1 MKPTVEQ
8 AQRSLRI
15 DDDLLLV
22 VQDALDRAYATVLNR
37 LDVDEIY
44 PTIEA
49 REIALAATPS
59 GRFQRVGIDIQKA
72 VLLLAD
78 VEIGANDAKD
88 SLAKE
93 EAAYRI
99 IDSYRLIRA

>member
-15 DDDLLLV
+15 DDDLMLSAAE
-22 VQDALDRAYATVLNR
+22 ALDRAYATVLNR

-44 PTIEA
+44 PTIGERDA
-49 REIALAATPS
+49 AQLATPT
-59 GRFQRVGIDIQKA
+59 GRFQRVGIDIQRA

-78 VEIGANDAKD
+78 VEIGANDPKD
-88 SLAKE
+88 ALSKE

-99 IDSYRLIRA
+99 IDSYRLILA